1 MDNFYDRV
9 SIGGVII
16 IDDYNAWDGSKKA
29 VDEFLLER
37 NISVNI
43 IDATGGAVFFIK
55 P

>member
-1 MDNFYDRV
+1 MDLTE
-9 SIGGVII
+9 GLL
-16 IDDYNAWDGSKKA
+16 DYKKA